1 MSNLQES
8 RSKRVLLP
16 AETNPSTPS
25 PRSRSLLTLTPFFTP
40 PHLSPDCIFLFS
52 ETAPTDVSY
61 KWRASWIVWW
71 WCRRSPCAPRLAAA
85 LRGRV
90 RRDHRPR
97 EQSPATG
104 GVSRAGV
111 SPAPP
116 PRTTNSASSRTHTPH
131 THILVQVMGP
141 RRCLVHDFAHSLPRY
156 PLPPSLS
163 PTPNALPP
171 QRTTSLNSPF
181 SPPLVRRAA
190 PSPLVLRLQCTTPPP
205 SFCSHTLPPAARERV
220 LPLRRRLLLLLPQHD
235 APPPTP

>member
-1 MSNLQES
+1 MDCMVVVPEEPVASRARRDWQQHYEGVFEEIIARVSNH
-8 RSKRVLLP
+8 LP
-16 AETNPSTPS
+16 QGACPERAS
-25 PRSRSLLTLTPFFTP
+25 P
-40 PHLSPDCIFLFS
+40 PHHL
-52 ETAPTDVSY
+52 
-61 KWRASWIVWW
+61 
-71 WCRRSPCAPRLAAA
+71 
-85 LRGRV
+85 
-90 RRDHRPR
+90 
-97 EQSPATG
+97 
-104 GVSRAGV
+104 
-111 SPAPP
+111 

-171 QRTTSLNSPF
+171 QRTTSLNSPL